1 MKKLILIISIF
12 VSWIY
17 LANFI
22 SAITVTKNSWE
33 VLDNI
38 TWTNISNLTNK
49 IDVSSSDIKLN
60 WKLYVTWKLCDNSW
74 KCLWD
79 WPKWTEN
86 NPGLSCN
93 DILISWNSTWS
104 WNYYIKPT
112 WYIWNAFQTYCDM
125 DNADWGWTHVMTFG
139 SNSILTDNAV
149 WWINDASFKY
159 NTDTINKL
167 LWWTSWEIMIDFWNW
182 KRNFLKLARWP
193 LKLNTQTTYFKT
205 NYNNNYNNYCT
216 HNTQESG
223 SGWWVR
229 NYFFIKAKCDSF
241 WVNCVCQ
248 ASNYEGMVYKP
259 SGFYDWWANFW
270 WWLWYSENYKMY
282 VKSIP
287 RWESNVWLSCKDIL
301 YSGESTWNWIYYID
315 PNWWDD
321 SDKFQVYCDM
331 TTDWWG
337 WTLLWKTIA
346 DYPPANWL
354 TTNIWTTPSSLST
367 NALYSING
375 SKINFTELIAWI
387 NWDTT
392 KHYWFNIPWDFER
405 NRFFEETKTWSET
418 CTKHEMY
425 YTTDSWSTKKWFYSW
440 IYKETL
446 ISDRRSPTKW
456 WLDFASLNCSGSNNE
471 LAVFRENDNH
481 SCSAW
486 ICLWWIYSYSS
497 FSGFYQDW
505 PTQSYVT
512 AKWTTPLYSWSSK
525 SPVWIMVR

>member
-12 VSWIY
+12 VSGIY

-22 SAITVTKNSWE
+22 SAITVTKNSGE

-60 WKLYVTWKLCDNSW
+60 GKLYVTGKLCDNSG
-74 KCLWD
+74 KCLGD
-79 WPKWTEN
+79 GPKGTEN

-93 DILISWNSTWS
+93 DILISGNSTGS
-104 WNYYIKPT
+104 GNYYIKPT
-112 WYIWNAFQTYCDM
+112 GYIGNAFQTYCDM
-125 DNADWGWTHVMTFG
+125 DNADGGWTHVMTFG

-149 WWINDASFKY
+149 GGINDASFKY

-167 LWWTSWEIMIDFWNW
+167 LGGTSGEIMIDFGNG
-182 KRNFLKLARWP
+182 KRNFLKLARGP

-223 SGWWVR
+223 SGGGVR

-241 WVNCVCQ
+241 GVNCVCQ

-259 SGFYDWWANFW
+259 SGFYDGGANFW
-270 WWLWYSENYKMY
+270 GGLGYSENYKMY

-287 RWESNVWLSCKDIL
+287 RGESNVGLSCKDIL
-301 YSGESTWNWIYYID
+301 YSGESTGNGIYYID
-315 PNWWDD
+315 PNGGDD

-331 TTDWWG
+331 TTDGGG
-337 WTLLWKTIA
+337 WTLLGKTIA

-354 TTNIWTTPSSLST
+354 TTNIGTTPSSLST

-375 SKINFTELIAWI
+375 SKINFTELIAGI
-387 NWDTT
+387 NGDTT
-392 KHYWFNIPWDFER
+392 KHYGFNIPGDFER
-405 NRFFEETKTWSET
+405 NRFFEETKTGSET

-425 YTTDSWSTKKWFYSW
+425 YTTDSGSTKKGFYSG

-446 ISDRRSPTKW
+446 ISDRRSPTKGG
-456 WLDFASLNCSGSNNE
+456 LDFASLNCSGSNNE

-481 SCSAW
+481 SCSAG
-486 ICLWWIYSYSS
+486 ICLGGIYSYSS
-497 FSGFYQDW
+497 FSGFYQDG

-512 AKWTTPLYSWSSK
+512 AKGTTPLYSGSSK